1 METILSTEKLM
12 LPNFWLEAGP
22 KALEATATHWCD
34 NWCSAERRDLMA
46 ARCINAELS
55 KSFVNR
61 KKGKKEENKR
71 LEYVACNCVK

>member
-1 METILSTEKLM
+1 
-12 LPNFWLEAGP
+12 
-22 KALEATATHWCD
+22 
-34 NWCSAERRDLMA
+34 MA